1 MHIPHEG
8 QKPELGTDWWWE
20 LHCCLGEGRG
30 ASREHMELYKL
41 FGAPRKTGKIIS
53 SVPET
58 AHLFLQPS
66 GTQSLHG
73 HCLVP
78 LNSHKFLW
86 WGKTTL
92 EHVGKENLLVI
103 LLLSA
108 SPTWDSCALL
118 AWWLSEFSFAGVH
131 MLPPEGEKAM
141 PKHSFNSPPSNPH
154 SASWN
159 QRGHWCKN
167 SLWFCSPPLKHRWA
181 FPGWW
186 RR

>member
-30 ASREHMELYKL
+30 ASKEHMELYKL

-53 SVPET
+53 SAPET
-58 AHLFLQPS
+58 AHLCLQPS

-73 HCLVP
+73 QCSVP
-78 LNSHKFLW
+78 QNSHKFLW
-86 WGKTTL
+86 NLWGIKICWL
-92 EHVGKENLLVI
+92 PSSCQPLPPGIPVDCGMVALSVFLCRCAH
-103 LLLSA
+103 SA
-108 SPTWDSCALL
+108 SR
-118 AWWLSEFSFAGVH
+118 V
-131 MLPPEGEKAM
+131 

-154 SASWN
+154 SAKAPSWN